1 MRFNQWFVD
10 IQHRAKRSD
19 TEPVVRSMLM
29 KSSGQCLRV
38 AGLLH
43 IVNTQGKH
51 IPISLETTELAIAIV
66 DQLFAETE
74 AFHLKPS
81 GLIDR
86 LMERIRSIAKDTKK
100 CPNGNV
106 SYAQN
111 RNHLGRNL
119 KGETNARLFNEAIGL
134 MVANLEGRVVKN
146 DPVTW
151 HP

>member
-1 MRFNQWFVD
+1 
-10 IQHRAKRSD
+10 
-19 TEPVVRSMLM
+19 M
-29 KSSGQCLRV
+29 K
-38 AGLLH
+38 
-43 IVNTQGKH
+43 
-51 IPISLETTELAIAIV
+51 TTELETAII

-86 LMERIRSIAKDTKK
+86 LMERIGSIAKDTKK
-100 CPNGNV
+100 CPKGSV

-111 RNHLGRNL
+111 RNHLGRTL

-134 MVANLEGRVVKN
+134 MVANLEGRLVKN
-146 DPVTW
+146 DPATW